1 MTMPELRIPPG
12 DEPQPPTA
20 TEPRLPTGVSHLDEL
35 FDGGIPRGALMA
47 ISGAPGSGKTIL
59 VQQICF
65 HNAAA
70 ADRVLYFGT
79 LSEPT
84 AKILRNLRQFSFYDP
99 DTLKSAV
106 EFVDLGEISKATGI
120 AEASAL
126 IARHIRRVNP
136 TIIVIDSFKVF
147 DDLAK
152 SRLELR
158 TSCYDIAVTLMAWEA
173 TTFLIGEF
181 APSEYQTNPLFSI
194 VDGLCVLSQ
203 RQAFGE
209 NQRFLQVIKMR
220 GTNHSRDE
228 HPFAISEHGIELF
241 APHVLIRREPAA
253 SRTPADRCMTRISK
267 LDEII
272 GSGIPWGSSLLLSG
286 VAGTGKTVLSLE
298 FLYRGA
304 EAGERGIF
312 FSFEETEDRLR
323 AGARGLGWDLDR
335 EIARGM
341 IEIVFI
347 PQPDIRVEADLMM
360 MRTRIGALAARRVV
374 IDSVS
379 VFLHKIADPQLCREK
394 IFHLCSIVQN
404 AQAVGLFPTD
414 IPYGA
419 TQISRF
425 GVEETVVDGVILLRS
440 IEEGLE
446 RQRYIEVY
454 KLRDSAHLKGLH
466 NMAIG
471 KGGVSVFPRYGVDS
485 PDELVPRPLDTERRV
500 ASGIPGLDPL
510 MGGGLLA
517 RSITLVSGSSGIG
530 KSTMAIQFLLAGVE
544 RGESGLYVSL
554 EEGPDQL
561 IASATSLGLPLRD
574 AVERG
579 VVDILFVSREN
590 LRIGEFLTVLA
601 DKLSRSKATRVVI
614 DAITHMVNEQLGLE
628 EMRHVLYKLAIRF
641 KALDVTSLFTLEA
654 TSLYSME
661 LVTERS
667 LSPIADNLLML
678 RYREI
683 DGRLLSMLSVVKT
696 RGSEHDRA
704 MHRLSIGPG
713 GVRVEPAEAG
723 R

>member
-1 MTMPELRIPPG
+1 MTS
-12 DEPQPPTA
+12 
-20 TEPRLPTGVSHLDEL
+20 EPRLSTGVPHLDRL
-35 FDGGIPRGALMA
+35 CDGGVPRSSLVAV
-47 ISGAPGSGKTIL
+47 SGAPGSGKTIL

-65 HNAAA
+65 HNATA

-84 AKILRNLRQFSFYDP
+84 AKILRNLRQFSFYNP
-99 DTLKSAV
+99 DTLKAAV

-126 IARHIRRVNP
+126 IAKHIRRVTP

-194 VDGLCVLSQ
+194 VDGLWVLSQ

-209 NQRFLQVIKMR
+209 NQRFLQIIKMR
-220 GTNHSRDE
+220 GTNHSRDD
-228 HPFAISEHGIELF
+228 HPFEISADGIELF
-241 APHVLIRREPAA
+241 APHVLSRREPAT
-253 SRTPADRCMTRISK
+253 SREPGARCLTRISK
-267 LDEII
+267 LDELI

-304 EAGERGIF
+304 EAGEPGIF

-323 AGARGLGWDLDR
+323 AAARGLGWDLDR
-335 EIARGM
+335 EIERGM

-347 PQPDIRVEADLMM
+347 PQPEIRVEADMM
-360 MRTRIGALAARRVV
+360 MMQARIARLSARRVV

-379 VFLHKIADPQLCREK
+379 VFLHKITDPQLCREK
-394 IFHLCSIVQN
+394 IYQLCSVVQN

-466 NMAIG
+466 NMSIG
-471 KGGVSVFPRYGVDS
+471 PGGISVFPRYSLGS
-485 PDELVPRPLDTERRV
+485 PDRLPPGPLDAARRV
-500 ASGIPGLDPL
+500 ASGVPGLDLL
-510 MGGGLLA
+510 MGGGVLA
-517 RSITLVSGSSGIG
+517 RSVTLVSGSAGIG
-530 KSTMAIQFLLAGVE
+530 KTTLAIQFLLAGVA
-544 RGESGLYVSL
+544 RGEAGLHVSL
-554 EEGPDQL
+554 EEGPEQL
-561 IASATSLGLPLRD
+561 IASAASLGLPLRE
-574 AVERG
+574 AIERG
-579 VVDILFVSREN
+579 RIEIVFVSRESI
-590 LRIGEFLTVLA
+590 RIGEFLTVLA
-601 DKLSRSKATRVVI
+601 DKLTASKATRVVI
-614 DAITHMVNEQLGLE
+614 DAITHMLNERFGPDDL
-628 EMRHVLYKLAIRF
+628 RHVLYKLAVRF
-641 KALDVTSLFTLEA
+641 KALDVTSLLTLEA
-654 TSLYSME
+654 SSLHASE

-683 DGRLLSMLSVVKT
+683 DGRLVSMLTVVKT
-696 RGSEHDRA
+696 RGSEHDRVS
-704 MHRLSIGPG
+704 HPLSIGAG
-713 GVRVEPAEAG
+713 GLRVEPVEAT